1 MMATRLRELI
11 QKGPVL
17 APFVYDGIQA
27 KLAEQAGFG
36 AVYVTGF
43 GSAARIGLPDIGL
56 MTFSEM
62 LDNARAIAGSV
73 NLPVISDADTGYGNP
88 VNVVRTVREYEAA
101 GIAAMHMEDQ
111 VWPKRCGY
119 MSGKEVI
126 PAADMV
132 QKLRAALDFR
142 KGDMLIIARTDAL
155 QVEGWSGVEDRVRAY
170 AEVGA
175 DMVFVDGVGRGE
187 VEEYASRLGD
197 LPLLLNNGPL
207 LPLDELERFNFQLI
221 IHPGTLM
228 AVFTSMRDAMQELRT
243 KGKVTMD
250 ISQNTFADFLT
261 ALDVERYT
269 EIGERY
275 QTRTES

>member
-1 MMATRLRELI
+1 MTAARLRVLI
-11 QKGPVL
+11 KKDSIV
-17 APFVYDGIQA
+17 APFVYDGLQA
-27 KLAEQAGFG
+27 KLAEQAGFE

-43 GSAARIGLPDIGL
+43 GSAARLGLPDIGL

-62 LDNARAIAGSV
+62 LENARVIAGSV

-88 VNVVRTVREYEAA
+88 VNVIRTVREYEAA
-101 GIAAMHMEDQ
+101 GIAAMHLEDQ

-119 MSGKEVI
+119 MAGKEVI

-155 QVEGWSGVEDRVRAY
+155 QMEGWNGVEDRVRAY
-170 AEVGA
+170 VAEGA
-175 DMVFVDGVGRGE
+175 DLVFVDGVSRGQ
-187 VEEYASRLGD
+187 VAEYASRLGD

-207 LPLDELERFNFQLI
+207 LPIDELKQFNFQLI

-228 AVFTSMRDAMQELRT
+228 ALFTTLRDAMRELRHS
-243 KGKVTMD
+243 GKISMD
-250 ISQNTFADFLT
+250 ISQETFADFLT
-261 ALDVERYT
+261 ALNVEYYT
-269 EIGERY
+269 EISERY
-275 QTRTES
+275 ETKK

>member
-1 MMATRLRELI
+1 MTAARLRVLI
-11 QKGPVL
+11 KKDSII
-17 APFVYDGIQA
+17 APFVYDGLQA
-27 KLAEQAGFG
+27 KLAEQAGFE

-43 GSAARIGLPDIGL
+43 GSAARLGLPDIGL

-62 LDNARAIAGSV
+62 LENARVIAGSV

-88 VNVVRTVREYEAA
+88 VNVIRTVREYEAA
-101 GIAAMHMEDQ
+101 GIAAMHLEDQ

-119 MSGKEVI
+119 MAGKEVI

-155 QVEGWSGVEDRVRAY
+155 QMEGWNGVEDRVRAY
-170 AEVGA
+170 VAEGA
-175 DMVFVDGVGRGE
+175 DLVFVDGVSRGQ
-187 VEEYASRLGD
+187 VAEYASRLGD

-207 LPLDELERFNFQLI
+207 LPIDELKQFNFQLI

-228 AVFTSMRDAMQELRT
+228 ALFTTLRDAMHELRHN
-243 KGKVTMD
+243 GKISMD
-250 ISQNTFADFLT
+250 ISQETFADFLT
-261 ALDVERYT
+261 ALNVEYYT
-269 EIGERY
+269 EISERY
-275 QTRTES
+275 ETKK